1 MKYVVDESYPYAN
14 GGYFMKAIPTP
25 EYGVMPKDVAESL
38 YYKAIQD
45 LSEGRIEEGRKG
57 LESSY
62 NIGDLDSG
70 NTLAYGYDAGW
81 FGECDHK
88 KANEIFRDLIRKQ
101 HLGAMRNYAMGLIHG
116 IGIRK
121 DEERGIFWLKEAAD
135 RGDKIAMA
143 GLARMWAFGDTC
155 PRNYTM
161 ARIYVLKA
169 VNAGE
174 PEGANTLARMYETGT
189 CYKKN
194 YRKAYQWYH
203 LAYQSSKDPVI
214 ISNLAKCYKKGIGVE
229 QNPEKAD
236 ALFAEAKKLGW

>member
-1 MKYVVDESYPYAN
+1 MTMVKYVVDESYPYAN

-25 EYGVMPKDVAESL
+25 KYGVMPKDVAESL

-135 RGDKIAMA
+135 RGDKIAI
-143 GLARMWAFGDTC
+143 GG
-155 PRNYTM
+155 N
-161 ARIYVLKA
+161 
-169 VNAGE
+169 
-174 PEGANTLARMYETGT
+174 
-189 CYKKN
+189 
-194 YRKAYQWYH
+194 
-203 LAYQSSKDPVI
+203 QSF
-214 ISNLAKCYKKGIGVE
+214 IG
-229 QNPEKAD
+229 
-236 ALFAEAKKLGW
+236 G